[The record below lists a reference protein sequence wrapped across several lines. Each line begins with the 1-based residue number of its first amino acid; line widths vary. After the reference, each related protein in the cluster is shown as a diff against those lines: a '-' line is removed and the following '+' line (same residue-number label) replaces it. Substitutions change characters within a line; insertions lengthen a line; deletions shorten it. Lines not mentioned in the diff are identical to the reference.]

1 MTMHKT
7 TIGIVFLLLVV
18 PVLGAQSSESL
29 RIGPGDLVHIIV
41 FDTPELEQHLRVTDA
56 GELPLLVGGSV
67 KVAGLSSVAAARA
80 VEDALTKRNIL
91 INPRVQVIVD
101 DFATQKVSVFGEVR
115 APGAYTLSTS
125 RSILDVLSLA
135 GGLTDVANR
144 QIVIK
149 RSRSDEKVSYLVSND
164 PNTAFDTAVTVNPGD
179 TILVPKAHIVYM
191 LGDVRAPGG
200 YTMTNNA
207 AQLSALQLLARAGGT
222 LPTAV
227 PSHARLIRKTG
238 SGFSETPLPLSAME
252 KGKSADIALQPDDI
266 IYVPFSYLRNFAVE
280 ASGIVATA
288 ANAAVY
294 RF

>member
-1 MTMHKT
+1 MHKT

>member
-1 MTMHKT
+1 
-7 TIGIVFLLLVV
+7 VFLLLVV